1 MTFKRNTAVESTP
14 TPAPIKPEYLTTE
27 EAAEL
32 LLVSPRVIG
41 QYVAT
46 KGLKASRI
54 GKRLIIM
61 RHDLDQFVSSRVVT
75 GTAA

>member
-1 MTFKRNTAVESTP
+1 MTRTKQIETP
-14 TPAPIKPEYLTTE
+14 VAAAPIKPEYLTTG

-41 QYVAT
+41 QYVKS
-46 KGLKASRI
+46 KGLKASKI

-61 RHDLDQFVSSRVVT
+61 RHDLDEFVRSRAVSVT
-75 GTAA
+75 A

>member
-1 MTFKRNTAVESTP
+1 MTRKHTTIESTV
-14 TPAPIKPEYLTTE
+14 TPAPAKPEYLTTQ

-41 QYVAT
+41 QYVKG

-61 RHDLDQFVSSRVVT
+61 RHDLDEFVRSRTVSVT
-75 GTAA
+75 A